1 MIDLRLGIDLSIY
14 LIKRLVSAEVIGCHF
29 PFALHMSY
37 PSASFLSEYSA
48 VNKSTTVVGAPSSVI
63 AFAVFSSVFVVG
75 MFLIPYKDTA
85 CFDTPHFLGDK
96 RNCQPSAF
104 RIFTHL
110 HTLLT
115 SAAFNVSVLDEVK
128 HFRYNI
134 LIYFIDIVAKHGLH
148 DIPWRL
154 YLYNTT
160 IYRCCQAFS
169 QKNIDFPWF
178 IVYNITNRLLRRNP
192 NGFRALEAVKKRA
205 KNDLQ

>member
-75 MFLIPYKDTA
+75 MFLIPYKETA
-85 CFDTPHFLGDK
+85 CFDTP
-96 RNCQPSAF
+96 
-104 RIFTHL
+104 IFWEIREIVNP
-110 HTLLT
+110 LLFAY
-115 SAAFNVSVLDEVK
+115 SLIFIPVLPPLLVMSSVLDEVK

-134 LIYFIDIVAKHGLH
+134 LIYFISI
-148 DIPWRL
+148 
-154 YLYNTT
+154 
-160 IYRCCQAFS
+160 
-169 QKNIDFPWF
+169 
-178 IVYNITNRLLRRNP
+178 RNMSS
-192 NGFRALEAVKKRA
+192 FLMFFF
-205 KNDLQ
+205 